1 MREYGIS
8 IGRFSAVLAI
18 NLNCWGVGIA
28 ANWSYFD
35 IGAIV
40 AVGPFHVSVEYVR

>member
-1 MREYGIS
+1 MREYQITY
-8 IGRFSAVLAI
+8 GRFSAVFAL
-18 NLNCWGVGIA
+18 NLQCWGIGVA

-40 AVGPFHVSVEYVR
+40 AVGPIHVSVEITR